1 MWSLI
6 ISTIAIILAIWNQSR
21 IGSPGT
27 PIPKPVPYLFLC
39 ASVLFI
45 LSSWDFRRIKNWHW
59 LSAPKALLALGGA
72 ALALLAA
79 YDFPRTG
86 SFLRTLAFGGFSL
99 VLLGWAFA
107 PEYKS
112 QIANHKSQ
120 IANCK
125 LQIAASALSAVL
137 VARAAL
143 LWWRERQPNLALW
156 LNVLG
161 VALLLLV
168 LWYFERRRTEPAVA
182 GEDRQA
188 DNGRHILARLL
199 GLRRE
204 HLVERYPHL
213 AEFLLL
219 GLILLGAAF
228 LRGYKVE
235 EAPYGVWFDEAESG
249 LEAIEILRG
258 VPFSPVGRYST
269 ANGSLFFYLTALVF
283 KVFGVNLLVLR
294 LTAVGVGLLSVV
306 VFYFLLDVM
315 FDRRTALVGAALFGV
330 SSWHV
335 NFSRFAMGYNIM
347 ALLLGIATLYF
358 LFRGARSARRI
369 DFALAGLM
377 LGLGAYSYAAFRLF
391 PLVIG
396 TYFLL
401 GLWLNWDRLRS
412 QWNGILVFLLIAFLV
427 SLPLLAYAVHHPEQ
441 FLHRVN
447 QTSLFTGKPT
457 LDSKIRALDGNVRKH
472 ALMFNVV
479 GDPNPRHGI
488 PGTPVLD
495 RITAALFVLGIVYC
509 AYRWRSPAYFVLI
522 IWFVV
527 GMQGGVLS
535 LDWEAPQ
542 AHRSLL
548 AVPAVYG
555 LAAIPLGAAWN
566 AWQRQGRG
574 AALLA
579 SGIILITLVLAGY
592 LNYDRYFHLQME
604 RSDTYNAFS
613 AGDTAVARYVAKLGV
628 ESYRYYLRNK
638 DSRQFQFLVYGAN
651 QETSLDYKFFW
662 EMEHLPVREKTDKD
676 IVYLLEPW
684 RVPLPASHF
693 LWYYPE
699 GTYEEIK
706 SPFGETTLLAFMVD
720 KDDVEAILGLKAEY
734 YPADEISGD
743 PALTRRDEI
752 VNFDWMDNNPL
763 QSDSLSVEWTGALYI
778 PESGKHTLGTTSSGA
793 SEVWVDGTLVVT
805 NPSTQGDAHTV
816 EAEVSLAKGWHD
828 LRLRCLSC
836 QGGAMRFTWRRR
848 GSQAQVV
855 PQASLSTVP
864 LPPHGLHGRYYR
876 GPDWT
881 GQPAYVQVDP
891 IISFRWHDHQ
901 LRTPWSAEWLGT
913 LHVLIPGQYR
923 FRLVTNDY
931 AEMHLDGQTI
941 LRGTRHSSGSVQLAE
956 GPHDILVRYRDT
968 KSYAEMRLLWTPPGQ
983 PEALIPTGL
992 LSLSPDQ
999 PVSVAEAPPTPVVIT
1014 PPSVSADVEG
1024 AEIPARL
1031 LMSWGGQG
1039 DVEGTFFQAQ
1049 DMDIAPNGDIYVTD
1063 AGNHRVQ
1070 YFDSEGHFLGV
1081 WGQEGRA
1088 EGQFLE
1094 PFDVAVDPSGVVY
1107 VLDSATGWVQ
1117 RFSPEGGF
1125 LGKAEDLGV
1134 YNPRGIAVGPDG
1146 DLYIAD
1152 TGSNRILKLNP
1163 DGRVAGWFGTAGSGA
1178 GEMLQP
1184 VDVAVDQS
1192 GTVYVV
1198 DHHNRRIEVFDSE
1211 GGYLGG
1217 WALPWSNTFDM
1228 PRIAMGASGQVL
1240 LTDPPGGRVW
1250 MYTTAGEL
1258 IGQWQGQEAYGG
1270 QVARLSGI
1278 AIDEEQHVYV
1288 IDVENHRIHKFD
1300 ISP

>member
-6 ISTIAIILAIWNQSR
+6 ASTIAVILSLWAQSR
-21 IGSPGT
+21 IGLPGT

-39 ASVLFI
+39 ASVLLI

-59 LSAPKALLALGGA
+59 LSAPKALLALGGV
-72 ALALLAA
+72 ALALLGA
-79 YDFPRTG
+79 YDFIRSG
-86 SFLRTLAFGGFSL
+86 SFLRMLAFSGLSL

-107 PEYKS
+107 PDYKS

-120 IANCK
+120 TTNHK
-125 LQIAASALSAVL
+125 PQIITSALALALVAGAAVL
-137 VARAAL
+137 
-143 LWWRERQPNLALW
+143 WWQERQPTLALW
-156 LNVLG
+156 LNALG

-168 LWYFERRRTEPAVA
+168 LWRFERRYTGPAA
-182 GEDRQA
+182 ADEDRQA
-188 DNGRHILARLL
+188 DNGRHILSRLL
-199 GLRRE
+199 GLRRGR
-204 HLVERYPHL
+204 LVERYPQW

-235 EAPYGVWFDEAESG
+235 ELPYGVWFDEAESG

-306 VFYFLLDVM
+306 AFYLLLDVM
-315 FDRRTALVGAALFGV
+315 LDRRTALVGAALFGV

-347 ALLLGIATLYF
+347 ALLFGIATLYF

-377 LGLGAYSYAAFRLF
+377 LGLGAYTYAAFRLF

-396 TYFLL
+396 AYLLL

-457 LDSKIRALDGNVRKH
+457 LDGKIRALDGNVRKH

-522 IWFVV
+522 IWFLV

-592 LNYDRYFHLQME
+592 LNYDRYFHRQME

-651 QETSLDYKFFW
+651 QETSLDYRFFW

-676 IVYLLEPW
+676 VVYLLEPW

-706 SPFGETTLLAFMVD
+706 SPFGETTLLAFIVD
-720 KDDVEAILGLKAEY
+720 EDEVEAILGLSAEY

-743 PALTRRDEI
+743 PVLTRRDEA
-752 VNFDWMDNNPL
+752 VNFDWTDDNPL

-778 PESGKHTLGTTSSGA
+778 PVSGKHTLGTTSSGA
-793 SEVWVDGTLVVT
+793 SEVWVDGALVVT
-805 NPSTQGDAHTV
+805 NPSTQGETHTA

-836 QGGAMRFTWRRR
+836 QGGPMQFTWRRR
-848 GSQAQVV
+848 GSQAEVV

-864 LPPHGLHGRYYR
+864 LPPYGLRGRYYR
-876 GPDWT
+876 GSDWA

-891 IISFRWHDHQ
+891 VIAFRWHDHQ

-913 LHVLIPGQYR
+913 LHVLNSGQYR

-931 AEMHLDGQTI
+931 AEMYLDGQVI
-941 LRGTRHSSGSVQLAE
+941 LRGARNSSGSAQLAE

-983 PEALIPTGL
+983 PEVVIPTGL
-992 LSLSPDQ
+992 LTLAPDQ
-999 PVSVAEAPPTPVVIT
+999 SVSVAEAPPAPIIVI
-1014 PPSVSADVEG
+1014 PPAVSADVEG
-1024 AEIPARL
+1024 GEIPGRY

-1039 DVEGTFFQAQ
+1039 DGEGAFYRPQGM
-1049 DMDIAPNGDIYVTD
+1049 DMAPNGDIYVADT
-1063 AGNHRVQ
+1063 GNHRLQ
-1070 YFDSEGHFLGV
+1070 RFDSMGRFLGA
-1081 WGQEGRA
+1081 WGQEGRSD
-1088 EGQFLE
+1088 GQFLE
-1094 PFDVAVDPSGVVY
+1094 PFDVAVDSSGVVY
-1107 VLDSATGWVQ
+1107 VLDSALGWVQ
-1117 RFSPEGGF
+1117 RFSPEGRF

-1134 YNPRGIAVGPDG
+1134 YNPRGIEVGPDG
-1146 DLYIAD
+1146 NVYIAD
-1152 TGSNRILKLNP
+1152 TGSNRILKLTP
-1163 DGRVAGWFGTAGSGA
+1163 DGRVLAWFGTVGSGP

-1184 VDVAVDQS
+1184 VDVAVDER
-1192 GTVYVV
+1192 GVVYVV
-1198 DHHNRRIEVFDSE
+1198 DNHNQRIEIFDSE
-1211 GGYLGG
+1211 GGYLGE
-1217 WALPWSNTFDM
+1217 WTLPWSNTFDM
-1228 PRIAMGASGQVL
+1228 PRIAIGARGQVL
-1240 LTDPPGGRVW
+1240 LTDAAGGRVW
-1250 MYTTAGEL
+1250 MYTTEGEL

-1270 QVARLSGI
+1270 QAARLMGI

-1288 IDVENHRIHKFD
+1288 IDVENYRIHKFD